1 MHGDQHNIQAI
12 GLESLTEGEHAPEV
26 AKLKR
31 FFSEACEE
39 ATKTFS
45 RRHGTIDILLGMSSR
60 SLHCK
65 NVSEAGDLR
74 LNKSVFIPEWV
85 WIG

>member
-26 AKLKR
+26 AKLRR
-31 FFSEACEE
+31 FFPEACKE
-39 ATKTFS
+39 ATKAFS
-45 RRHGTIDILLGMSSR
+45 RPHGKIDIKLGMSSR

-65 NVSEAGDLR
+65 NGSEAGNLR